1 MSKKRIIVNNI
12 SEYID
17 IIHKLNKVKGQNTL
31 LYRGQNNYKYSIIP
45 SICHN
50 LPNSRQTY
58 LEFESKL
65 IRQAKNKYP
74 EIFGTAKNDLEL
86 LSRLQHYGIPTRL
99 LDVTSN
105 PLVALY
111 FACKDNGNSIDD
123 GEVIVFSYDNL
134 SYGDDQDT
142 IALSSFYKF
151 DYKISVEKFMKINGL
166 DYRVTPNKHSSG
178 VESYCVLHHK
188 PIWAQLPEYTT
199 RQKAQSGSYLIFP
212 NEIVYSNY
220 EESFAVVNEDFCFIN
235 NIKSLSKK
243 DNLVKKLIRISKED
257 KLDILSHLESLGIDE
272 STLFP
277 ENLDIGCRMIK
288 QNIGL

>member
-1 MSKKRIIVNNI
+1 MLFRS
-12 SEYID
+12 
-17 IIHKLNKVKGQNTL
+17 
-31 LYRGQNNYKYSIIP
+31 
-45 SICHN
+45 
-50 LPNSRQTY
+50 
-58 LEFESKL
+58 
-65 IRQAKNKYP
+65 
-74 EIFGTAKNDLEL
+74 
-86 LSRLQHYGIPTRL
+86 
-99 LDVTSN
+99 
-105 PLVALY
+105 
-111 FACKDNGNSIDD
+111 DD

-166 DYRVTPNKHSSG
+166 DYRVTPNMHSSG
-178 VESYCVLHHK
+178 VDEYCNSHYK

-220 EESFAVVNEDFCFIN
+220 VESFAVVNEDFCFIN

-243 DNLVKKLIRISKED
+243 DTLIKKLIRIPKED

>member
-50 LPNSRQTY
+50 LPNSKQTY

-166 DYRVTPNKHSSG
+166 DYRVTPNMHSSG
-178 VESYCVLHHK
+178 VDEYCNSHYK

-220 EESFAVVNEDFCFIN
+220 VESFAVVNEDF
-235 NIKSLSKK
+235 
-243 DNLVKKLIRISKED
+243 
-257 KLDILSHLESLGIDE
+257 
-272 STLFP
+272 LFY
-277 ENLDIGCRMIK
+277 
-288 QNIGL
+288 